1 MIRVLE
7 DRVVNKIAAGEV
19 VERPASVVKE
29 LVENSLDAGAS
40 RLRVELQDG
49 GRKLVRVTDDGSG
62 MSRVDAQLCLERH
75 ATSKISTEEDLFRV
89 QTLGFR
95 GEALPSIAAVGRFE
109 LQTRRAEDEA
119 GTQVMVDGGRLV
131 RVGELG
137 CPVGTRISLRS
148 LFYNVPV
155 RRKFLRTAATE
166 LSHCVEAVRR
176 QALVRPE
183 LDVEVVHGGRT
194 LLRAPPVADLAARAL
209 DVVGKDA
216 EELVPVDFSDGPLR
230 VWGLASPV
238 GVHRGSGGG
247 TWLYV
252 NGRYVR
258 DPVVRRGVR
267 EAYRGAIPRGRFP
280 VLILLLELPPDH
292 VDVNVHPAKTEVRF
306 QYARDLVQALSDG
319 LREVLQGSGLAPR
332 RGPVRYTLDPLVDG
346 RQGALPLVGEAGA
359 VFERAGAASAASST
373 PTPAARPLGEPSTL
387 PPRTAGPGPEV
398 SPRRPPTPFPAEHPS
413 SPRGGWTPPPLHPG
427 APSPPSPT
435 PAAGPLPVARFADL
449 RVLGQHDQRW
459 ILAEGAGVL
468 VLIDQAAAHRAVT
481 AARLRAGEGRG
492 AALAEPVVLELSGEP
507 SAALLDRA
515 ELLGGLGLELEPFGG
530 EALVLK
536 AMPEPLGDRAPAA
549 LVARLAR
556 ALVARR
562 GSLDRAGLAEILAE
576 LSLER
581 EAWALSPYELRTLL
595 RALDEAG
602 SASALEGRVFAC
614 LDGERLRRLLE
625 GG

>member
-29 LVENSLDAGAS
+29 LVENSLDAGAQ

-49 GRKLVRVTDDGSG
+49 GRKLVRVTDDGMG

-75 ATSKISTEEDLFRV
+75 ATSKIRTEEDLFEV

-95 GEALPSIAAVGRFE
+95 GEAIPSIAAVGRFE
-109 LQTRRAEDEA
+109 LQTRREEDQA

-131 RVGELG
+131 RVGEIG

-183 LDVEVVHGGRT
+183 LDVEVVHSGRT

-209 DVVGKDA
+209 DVVGKEA
-216 EELVPVDFSDGPLR
+216 EALVPVDFSDGPLR

-252 NGRYVR
+252 NGRFVR

-267 EAYRGAIPRGRFP
+267 EAYRGAVPRGRFP
-280 VLILLLELPPDH
+280 VVVLLLELPPDH

-319 LREVLQGSGLAPR
+319 LREVLQGTGLAPR
-332 RGPVRYTLDPLVDG
+332 RGPVRYTLDTMVDG
-346 RQGALPLVGEAGA
+346 RQGALPLVGEQGA
-359 VFERAGAASAASST
+359 VFERERRQGERPPSAPPSA
-373 PTPAARPLGEPSTL
+373 PPEGEGEVARPPVPVAPRPRAELPPAAE
-387 PPRTAGPGPEV
+387 A
-398 SPRRPPTPFPAEHPS
+398 
-413 SPRGGWTPPPLHPG
+413 RGGWTPPPL
-427 APSPPSPT
+427 APAPPAPEPR
-435 PAAGPLPVARFADL
+435 PAVAGPLPVARFADL

-468 VLIDQAAAHRAVT
+468 VLVDQAAAHRAVM
-481 AARLRAGEGRG
+481 AARLLAGEGRG
-492 AALAEPVVLELSGEP
+492 APLDEPVVVELSGELR
-507 SAALLDRA
+507 AALLGAA
-515 ELLGGLGLELEPFGG
+515 EALASLGLEVEDFGG

-536 AMPEPLGDRAPAA
+536 TLPEPLVGRPPAA
-549 LVARLAR
+549 LLAALAQRLAEVR
-556 ALVARR
+556 GAASPPQLAR
-562 GSLDRAGLAEILAE
+562 ILAA

-581 EAWALSPYELRTLL
+581 EAWSLSPYELRTLL

-602 SASALEGRVFAC
+602 RPGQLLGSVFAC
-614 LDGERLRRLLE
+614 LDGDRLRRLLQ

>member
-306 QYARDLVQALSDG
+306 QYACA
-319 LREVLQGSGLAPR
+319 
-332 RGPVRYTLDPLVDG
+332 
-346 RQGALPLVGEAGA
+346 
-359 VFERAGAASAASST
+359 
-373 PTPAARPLGEPSTL
+373 
-387 PPRTAGPGPEV
+387 
-398 SPRRPPTPFPAEHPS
+398 RRPRS
-413 SPRGGWTPPPLHPG
+413 
-427 APSPPSPT
+427 
-435 PAAGPLPVARFADL
+435 
-449 RVLGQHDQRW
+449 
-459 ILAEGAGVL
+459 
-468 VLIDQAAAHRAVT
+468 
-481 AARLRAGEGRG
+481 
-492 AALAEPVVLELSGEP
+492 
-507 SAALLDRA
+507 
-515 ELLGGLGLELEPFGG
+515 
-530 EALVLK
+530 
-536 AMPEPLGDRAPAA
+536 
-549 LVARLAR
+549 
-556 ALVARR
+556 
-562 GSLDRAGLAEILAE
+562 
-576 LSLER
+576 
-581 EAWALSPYELRTLL
+581 
-595 RALDEAG
+595 
-602 SASALEGRVFAC
+602 
-614 LDGERLRRLLE
+614 
-625 GG
+625 